1 MKGHGSRSA
10 IFRRRGSCCCCC
22 CVRSQN
28 RGVGGRFCF
37 VVMARRSFL
46 LRCWGVFAGKHG
58 KEEACCPVVVMVE
71 VGRRR

>member
-10 IFRRRGSCCCCC
+10 ILRRRGSFCCC

-28 RGVGGRFCF
+28 RGVGGRFYF
-37 VVMARRSFL
+37 VVMAGRSFL
-46 LRCWGVFAGKHG
+46 LRFWGVFAGKHG

-71 VGRRR
+71 VGRRL